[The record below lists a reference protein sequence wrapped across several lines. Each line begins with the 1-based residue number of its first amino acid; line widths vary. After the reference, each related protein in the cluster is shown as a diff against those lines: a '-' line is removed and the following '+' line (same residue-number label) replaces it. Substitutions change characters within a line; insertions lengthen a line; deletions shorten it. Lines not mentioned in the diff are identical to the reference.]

1 VPRSTATDHSKSNC
15 SGCSPPVLGE
25 VIRPLI
31 KGAFTAWKLL
41 SALVGSEYSVPS
53 SNHYYAD
60 YYFLILMNQRVK
72 VKMVYHPMLEN
83 SEIWAK
89 KTCGNGPQ
97 VHKGYIK
104 GGHAVI
110 INKQY

>member
-15 SGCSPPVLGE
+15 RGSSPSVLGE

-41 SALVGSEYSVPS
+41 SVHVGSEYSVPS
-53 SNHYYAD
+53 SNLYAD
-60 YYFLILMNQRVK
+60 YYFLILMNKRVK
-72 VKMVYHPMLEN
+72 VKMVYHPMWEN

-89 KTCGNGPQ
+89 KNLRKRSAGS
-97 VHKGYIK
+97 
-104 GGHAVI
+104 
-110 INKQY
+110 